1 MYKHQDFVDSHIQF
15 LGDIRKIL
23 FELDIKSGKVFFM
36 KYKKDTEEFGLGIYR
51 RLSLLKFASTVGF
64 THKIK
69 SSRLV
74 DYVKKH
80 SNESLISNK
89 SLYKV

>member
-36 KYKKDTEEFGLGIYR
+36 KYKKGTEEFGLGIYR

-89 SLYKV
+89 SLFKV